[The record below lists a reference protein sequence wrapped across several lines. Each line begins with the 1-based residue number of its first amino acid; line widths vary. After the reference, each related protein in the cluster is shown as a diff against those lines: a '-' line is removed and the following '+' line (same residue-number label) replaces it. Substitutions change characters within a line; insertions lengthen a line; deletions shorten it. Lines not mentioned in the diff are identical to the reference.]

1 MTNIENE
8 IIEEFELFDNWEDK
22 YQYLIDLGK
31 ELKGLED
38 EFEELKLWCEWA
50 CYS

>member
-1 MTNIENE
+1 MTNLENE

-31 ELKGLED
+31 ELKGVTLATILD
-38 EFEELKLWCEWA
+38 TKININ
-50 CYS
+50 